1 MLYSIENIY
10 CFLRLHKFEPEKE
23 DVFLNTTQLECF
35 TEVANFLNFSR
46 AAEHLRIT
54 QPAVSHQINTLEDE
68 LGVKLFL
75 RTSKSVRLTQEGY
88 QFMQYAGEILKL
100 TRLSKARMKESWQA
114 APLRLVIGCRNA
126 AELRFLSPALERL
139 RQERPEVLPVL
150 RLIPFDSVENLL
162 AEGDVHLIFSFR
174 ESNLPKARY
183 RELVQCPV
191 VCVCSDTHP
200 LAVRSSVSAEDL
212 RHAGRIATCR
222 PPSYPAPLFAVQSQV
237 IGNRETRE
245 ILFCDHQEVLFSLVE
260 TGYAFA
266 VTSDIPNARIPGLT
280 YIPMP
285 EYSPLSFGAVYLSG
299 GNNRLLREFLTML
312 EESLQPAAE
321 QGE

>member
-1 MLYSIENIY
+1 MLYSIKNIY
-10 CFLRLHKFEPEKE
+10 CFLRLHKSVLEKE
-23 DVFLNTTQLECF
+23 GDFLNTTQLECF
-35 TEVANFLNFSR
+35 TAVANFLNFSR
-46 AAEHLRIT
+46 AAEYLRIT
-54 QPAVSHQINTLEDE
+54 QPAVSHQINALEDE

-88 QFMQYAGEILKL
+88 QFLQYAGEILKL
-100 TRLSKARMKESWQA
+100 TQLSKARMKESCQA

-126 AELRFLSPALERL
+126 AELRFLRPALERL

-174 ESNLPKARY
+174 ESTLPKARY
-183 RELVQCPV
+183 RELVRCPV
-191 VCVCSDTHP
+191 VCVCSNTHP

-212 RHAGRIATCR
+212 QQAGRIATCR
-222 PPSYPAPLFAVQSQV
+222 PTAYPAPLFAVQSQV

-266 VTSDIPNARIPGLT
+266 VTSDIPNTRIPGLT

-285 EYSPLSFGAVYLSG
+285 EYPPLSFGAVYLSG
-299 GNNRLLREFLTML
+299 GNNRLLRDFLTML
-312 EESLQPAAE
+312 EESLQPMAE
-321 QGE
+321 QGK

>member
-1 MLYSIENIY
+1 M
-10 CFLRLHKFEPEKE
+10 
-23 DVFLNTTQLECF
+23 NTTQLECF

-212 RHAGRIATCR
+212 RHAGRVATAVPR
-222 PPSYPAPLFAVQSQV
+222 P
-237 IGNRETRE
+237 IRRR
-245 ILFCDHQEVLFSLVE
+245 C
-260 TGYAFA
+260 
-266 VTSDIPNARIPGLT
+266 
-280 YIPMP
+280 
-285 EYSPLSFGAVYLSG
+285 
-299 GNNRLLREFLTML
+299 LRYRVR
-312 EESLQPAAE
+312 
-321 QGE
+321 